1 MSGSGSKAALVIA
14 MAALACAG
22 IALVSFVLARVVQ
35 ERVPLPQL
43 HGRAAPMVPAGRPTL
58 VVVGV
63 KPSGD
68 APPSFRG
75 TALLLIDRHG
85 FGRVGYFSPL
95 QPNFVAPDLRPI
107 ARGRS

>member
-1 MSGSGSKAALVIA
+1 MSRGWIAVLAIA

-35 ERVPLPQL
+35 EKVPLPQL
-43 HGRAAPMVPAGRPTL
+43 HGRATPMVPARRPTL

-63 KPSGD
+63 KPSAD
-68 APPSFRG
+68 TPPSFRG
-75 TALLLIDRHG
+75 TALFLIDRHG
-85 FGRVGYFSPL
+85 FRRVGYHFPL
-95 QPNFVAPDLRPI
+95 QPNYVAPDLRPI